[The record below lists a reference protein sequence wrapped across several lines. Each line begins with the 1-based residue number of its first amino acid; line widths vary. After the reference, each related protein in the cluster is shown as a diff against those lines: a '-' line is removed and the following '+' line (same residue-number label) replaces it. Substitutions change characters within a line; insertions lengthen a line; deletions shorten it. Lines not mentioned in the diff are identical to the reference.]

1 MRILQY
7 AIKNILRN
15 SFLSLSTTLVV
26 ILMVF
31 FISILGFFVYTTE
44 QIIESVN
51 EKLVISLYLQ
61 P

>member
-26 ILMVF
+26 VLMVF

-44 QIIESVN
+44 QIIASVN